1 VKGILSSGSFF
12 LLQVVIEF
20 EEWDELS
27 YETDFESKKISQIGI
42 VGSGT
47 MGAGIAQVAAQ
58 AGYQVALWDLNEE
71 LVQRG
76 LASIQKN
83 IIQQVQKG
91 KITSET
97 ANQCLQ
103 RIKTTTSLAM
113 LGSSDYI
120 IESVIEK
127 LEVKK
132 GLFKELDGFCPP
144 ETILATNTSGL
155 SITEL
160 ASATNRQDRV
170 IGTHFFIPPPRM
182 EPVEVVQGYHTSE
195 ATLLETEKLLIS
207 LGKTVIKVKDSP
219 LFVFNRIMNPMIN
232 EAIFVLQ
239 EGLATAE
246 DIDKVMK
253 LAGHHPIGPLAL
265 ADVCGLDVVLMV
277 GETLFRDTGDTKYR
291 TPGLL
296 RQLVSAGHLGRKTGK
311 GFFDYASQPKNDN

>member
-1 VKGILSSGSFF
+1 MS
-12 LLQVVIEF
+12 
-20 EEWDELS
+20 
-27 YETDFESKKISQIGI
+27 IGI

-58 AGYQVALWDLNEE
+58 AGYEVFLWDLNEE
-71 LVQRG
+71 LVQSG
-76 LASIQKN
+76 LASIQKSLN
-83 IIQQVQKG
+83 MIAQKG
-91 KITSET
+91 ETTVET
-97 ANQCLQ
+97 AKQCLE
-103 RIKTTTSLAM
+103 RINTTTNLAN
-113 LGSSDYI
+113 LSSSDFI

-127 LEVKK
+127 LEIKK
-132 GLFKELDGFCPP
+132 SLFKKLDGLCPP

-160 ASATNRQDRV
+160 AAATNRQEKV

-182 EPVEVVQGYHTSE
+182 EPVELVQGYHTSE
-195 ATLLETEKLLIS
+195 ATLKETEKLLIS
-207 LGKTVIKVKDSP
+207 FGKTVIKVKDSP
-219 LFVFNRIMNPMIN
+219 LFVFNRIINPMIN

-265 ADVCGLDVVLMV
+265 ADFCGLDVVLMV
-277 GETLFRDTGDTKYR
+277 SETLFRDTGDTKYR
-291 TPGLL
+291 TPVLL

-311 GFFDYASQPKNDN
+311 GFFEY

>member
-1 VKGILSSGSFF
+1 MS
-12 LLQVVIEF
+12 
-20 EEWDELS
+20 
-27 YETDFESKKISQIGI
+27 IGI

-58 AGYQVALWDLNEE
+58 AGYEVFLWDLNEE
-71 LVQRG
+71 LVQSG
-76 LASIQKN
+76 LANIQKSLN
-83 IIQQVQKG
+83 MIAQKG
-91 KITSET
+91 ETTVET
-97 ANQCLQ
+97 AKQCLE
-103 RIKTTTSLAM
+103 RINTTTNLAN
-113 LGSSDYI
+113 LSSSDFI

-127 LEVKK
+127 LEIKK
-132 GLFKELDGFCPP
+132 SLFKKLDGLCPP

-160 ASATNRQDRV
+160 AAATNRQEKV

-182 EPVEVVQGYHTSE
+182 EPVELVQGYHTSE
-195 ATLLETEKLLIS
+195 ATLKETEKLLIS
-207 LGKTVIKVKDSP
+207 FGKTVIKVKDSP
-219 LFVFNRIMNPMIN
+219 LFVFNRIINPMIN

-265 ADVCGLDVVLMV
+265 ADFCGLDVVLMV
-277 GETLFRDTGDTKYR
+277 SETLFRDTGDTKYR
-291 TPGLL
+291 TPVLL

-311 GFFDYASQPKNDN
+311 GFFEY